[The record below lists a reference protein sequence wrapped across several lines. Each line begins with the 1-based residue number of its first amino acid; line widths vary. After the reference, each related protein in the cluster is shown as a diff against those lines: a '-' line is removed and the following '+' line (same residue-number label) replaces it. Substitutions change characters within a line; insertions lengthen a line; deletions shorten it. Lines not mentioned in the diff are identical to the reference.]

1 MNKYEGV
8 ELQVHHNNFSS
19 GPALNSGSLPKTPLA
34 AAAGEPSSSHSVR
47 RLILTRAVL

>member
-19 GPALNSGSLPKTPLA
+19 GPALNPGSLPKTPLA
-34 AAAGEPSSSHSVR
+34 AAAWWTLLQPQRQEAH
-47 RLILTRAVL
+47 TY